1 MAGNTALS
9 YQMMIEEKLLTAMM
23 NAEQRGA
30 IQMACGYARE
40 YCRFLQVEEKDM
52 PKKPLN
58 NIDSRQFYPEWT
70 GYYFNLMEAWGK
82 KISENLIRVR
92 KEYGGKNKD
101 IPKMEGNK

>member
-1 MAGNTALS
+1 
-9 YQMMIEEKLLTAMM
+9 M

-40 YCRFLQVEEKDM
+40 YCRFVGVKDEDM

-58 NIDSRQFYPEWT
+58 NIDSRMFFPEWNN
-70 GYYFNLMEAWGK
+70 YYFNLMETWGK
-82 KISENLIRVR
+82 KITENLIRVR

-101 IPKMEGNK
+101 IPKMEGDKK